1 MTQNP
6 AVPSARRSSHANNS
20 LRGSGGNSGRGPW
33 HGGHGGV
40 SHAGRPGGGRGGARH
55 GWGGHASRSSSTNNR
70 SATSHVNSTIKEM
83 RDRIGC
89 WYAMLVGQMVV
100 VSLQNGERHVGVVSA
115 ATVERD
121 DSGLVLMMAQSMVNT
136 ESGVIQWGGVV
147 PSLVVPGAD
156 LLEVDASAVKQSSP
170 AEVQAAQ
177 RRVSGF
183 RTDTEISSSASASSD
198 GRALQRW
205 DDGGAPETASLE
217 QSTDSGP
224 WDQFAANEAR
234 FGVKSDYE
242 ETMYTTK
249 LDRSGKDFKSR
260 EKEAERLA
268 KEILESST
276 ANVHMAEERNQVDQK
291 DMDEE
296 DRFGAVV
303 REERA
308 PAPPPPKPSKA
319 LTADFRQFVSA
330 ERERLV
336 VRKAELAKKEKQ
348 SRLTDLKVWAQNFQL
363 KTPVPED
370 VANMKRLAASK
381 RPTTTP
387 SKGVEEARAKL
398 ANMTIPAIPPFK
410 KPQEKPTSK
419 LSAKA
424 ASFNPQAASFTPRA
438 KTSSSTA
445 PAPEQPFFGTRE
457 LKNRPGSTSM
467 RIMDEFRAPKTKKL
481 GEASKVSVW
490 WSYAG
495 RPFRQLMAI
504 SNMFPSKAPMPKPMP
519 SYDGAM
525 PMAQH
530 AAMFPVAAAAP
541 YAPSPGLS
549 PVLQHAP
556 SPSVPHG
563 TSPTM
568 LPRPPS
574 ATGGSKAP
582 QAAPVMMPPPGP
594 QGQGSPQP
602 YAFMYPMGQYYIPYA
617 PADAQVAPFMY
628 RPPPADA
635 VTAGRGMVP
644 PMPYAP
650 YHPPAPSSPHKRG
663 GSIHYRGNNKGVRKP
678 PRSDDTAPKE
688 GS

>member
-1 MTQNP
+1 
-6 AVPSARRSSHANNS
+6 
-20 LRGSGGNSGRGPW
+20 
-33 HGGHGGV
+33 
-40 SHAGRPGGGRGGARH
+40 
-55 GWGGHASRSSSTNNR
+55 
-70 SATSHVNSTIKEM
+70 
-83 RDRIGC
+83 
-89 WYAMLVGQMVV
+89 MLVGQMIV

-115 ATVERD
+115 ATMERD
-121 DSGLVLMMAQSMVNT
+121 DLGLVLMMAQSMAIT
-136 ESGVIQWGGVV
+136 EDGAIQWGRVV

-156 LLEVDASAVKQSSP
+156 LLEVDASTVKQSSP

-177 RRVSGF
+177 RRASGF
-183 RTDTEISSSASASSD
+183 RTDTEIGSSASASSD

-276 ANVHMAEERNQVDQK
+276 GNVHVAEERNQLGQK

-348 SRLTDLKVWAQNFQL
+348 SRLADLKIWAQNFQL

-370 VANMKRLAASK
+370 VANMRRVAASK
-381 RPTTTP
+381 RPTATP

-398 ANMTIPAIPPFK
+398 ASMTLPAIPPFK
-410 KPQEKPTSK
+410 KPQDKPSSK

-438 KTSSSTA
+438 KAGPPTKPKPSV
-445 PAPEQPFFGTRE
+445 PELPFFGTRE

-467 RIMDEFRAPKTKKL
+467 RIMDEFRASKTKKL

-490 WSYAG
+490 WSYTG
-495 RPFRQLMAI
+495 RPFRQLMAL
-504 SNMFPSKAPMPKPMP
+504 SNMFPSKAPMPTSMP
-519 SYDGAM
+519 LYEGAM
-525 PMAQH
+525 PMAQPPV
-530 AAMFPVAAAAP
+530 MFPVAAAAVP

-549 PVLQHAP
+549 PVMQHVS
-556 SPSVPHG
+556 SPTVPHG
-563 TSPTM
+563 SSPSI
-568 LPRPPS
+568 LPRPPNT
-574 ATGGSKAP
+574 AGGTKAP
-582 QAAPVMMPPPGP
+582 QAAPVMMPPPVP

-602 YAFMYPMGQYYIPYA
+602 YAFVYPMGQYGLPYA
-617 PADAQVAPFMY
+617 PAEAQGAPFMY
-628 RPPPADA
+628 RPSPADA
-635 VTAGRGMVP
+635 VPTGSGMLP
-644 PMPYAP
+644 PMSYGP
-650 YHPPAPSSPHKRG
+650 YHQPVPSSPHKRG
-663 GSIHYRGNNKGVRKP
+663 GSVHARGNNKGARKP
-678 PRSDDTAPKE
+678 PRSDDAAPKE